1 MDKNYARP
9 RVPLRTS
16 QLHIDEKAADP
27 TYWVTGSRQHPGVSL
42 LSSLSRPCL
51 RSESQSEDGISHRVH
66 HTRASAAGQPGQT
79 VRAPR
84 TACASTRVG
93 TARSVTAWRPP
104 ATQAMHLYQRSGTS
118 QAEGAGKNALLCTP
132 GQSLGTTGMGYQC
145 CGLSSAVTCEVT
157 TQYVL

>member
-93 TARSVTAWRPP
+93 TARSVTVAAAGHAGHALIP
-104 ATQAMHLYQRSGTS
+104 AIWHVTGRRRWQKRAAMHSG
-118 QAEGAGKNALLCTP
+118 
-132 GQSLGTTGMGYQC
+132 
-145 CGLSSAVTCEVT
+145 AVSRHYRHGVS
-157 TQYVL
+157 VLWPVIGCDV